1 MLQLQ
6 RLNFSPKFN
15 PLQKPGCL
23 KTVASPLTQRHTIAN
38 TSPSNKS
45 PSIKCSSQRSFH
57 LPNQNKIALN
67 NEGIISN
74 RDHQKPLNKQLV
86 PLALQD
92 GNALQSEDDNT
103 AAAAPSFFEVV
114 KKKLIAINH
123 LVRSYTWVNII
134 HRNEIRVLFLQ
145 VFGIVS
151 VSLLPVQSLADLT
164 PRFFIEILK
173 VIVPTLLMNTFLTAL
188 NQICDVQIDK
198 INKPYLP
205 LASGDLSMG
214 TVIAICLGSAILS
227 YTLAIMS
234 GSPPLLLNQILFFL
248 CGCAYSLPLPFLRWK
263 SHTFM
268 APLCLVI
275 MMGLTG
281 LPFYMHTQQY
291 VLGRP
296 FVITRPLILMGAIM
310 SIFAFVNGL
319 LKVFPLCVNT
329 MLVGYGCALIAGA
342 SSSFMI
348 NKFVTIIGHS
358 ILALILWIQSKK
370 VDLDN
375 FESTFGFYMLI
386 WKASD

>member
-1 MLQLQ
+1 MLQMQCLD
-6 RLNFSPKFN
+6 FSPKFN
-15 PLQKPGCL
+15 PLQKPGCF
-23 KTVASPLTQRHTIAN
+23 KTIAPPLTQRHGAVAN
-38 TSPSNKS
+38 TSLSNKS

-74 RDHQKPLNKQLV
+74 RNHQKPLNKQLV

-92 GNALQSEDDNT
+92 GYALQSEDANT
-103 AAAAPSFFEVV
+103 AAAAPSFLEVF

-123 LVRSYTWVNII
+123 LVRTYTWVNI
-134 HRNEIRVLFLQ
+134 
-145 VFGIVS
+145 VFANVS

-173 VIVPTLLMNTFLTAL
+173 
-188 NQICDVQIDK
+188 

-214 TVIAICLGSAILS
+214 TAMAICIGSAILS
-227 YTLAIMS
+227 FTLGIMS
-234 GSPPLLLNQILFFL
+234 GSPPLLSIQILGFL
-248 CGCAYSLPLPFLRWK
+248 SGCAYSCQWE

-275 MMGLTG
+275 MMGLTA
-281 LPFYMHTQQY
+281 LPFCMHMQQY

-296 FVITRPLILMGAIM
+296 FVITRPLIFMVAIM

-319 LKVFPLCVNT
+319 LKVIILTLYSNFIRFAGRGRRKNFGMNTLCVV
-329 MLVGYGCALIAGA
+329 LG
-342 SSSFMI
+342 
-348 NKFVTIIGHS
+348 KE
-358 ILALILWIQSKK
+358 K
-370 VDLDN
+370 V
-375 FESTFGFYMLI
+375 SR
-386 WKASD
+386 S

>member
-123 LVRSYTWVNII
+123 LVRSYTWVNI
-134 HRNEIRVLFLQ
+134 

>member
-1 MLQLQ
+1 MLQMQCLD
-6 RLNFSPKFN
+6 FSPKFN
-15 PLQKPGCL
+15 PLQKPGCF
-23 KTVASPLTQRHTIAN
+23 KTIAPPLTQRHGAVAN
-38 TSPSNKS
+38 TSLSNKS

-74 RDHQKPLNKQLV
+74 RNHQKPLNKQLV

-92 GNALQSEDDNT
+92 GYALQSEDANT
-103 AAAAPSFFEVV
+103 AAAAPSFLEVF

-123 LVRSYTWVNII
+123 LVRTYTWVNI
-134 HRNEIRVLFLQ
+134 
-145 VFGIVS
+145 VFANVS

-173 VIVPTLLMNTFLTAL
+173 
-188 NQICDVQIDK
+188 

-214 TVIAICLGSAILS
+214 TAMAICIGSAILS
-227 YTLAIMS
+227 FTLGIMS
-234 GSPPLLLNQILFFL
+234 GSPPLLSIQILGFL
-248 CGCAYSLPLPFLRWK
+248 SGCAYSCQWE

-275 MMGLTG
+275 MMGLTA
-281 LPFYMHTQQY
+281 LPFCMHMQQY

-296 FVITRPLILMGAIM
+296 FVITRPLIFMVAIM

-319 LKVFPLCVNT
+319 LKVLPLCVNM
-329 MLVGYGCALIAGA
+329 MLVGYECALVAGA

-348 NKFVTIIGHS
+348 NKLVTIIGHS

-386 WKASD
+386 WKASDRLLSTCDY